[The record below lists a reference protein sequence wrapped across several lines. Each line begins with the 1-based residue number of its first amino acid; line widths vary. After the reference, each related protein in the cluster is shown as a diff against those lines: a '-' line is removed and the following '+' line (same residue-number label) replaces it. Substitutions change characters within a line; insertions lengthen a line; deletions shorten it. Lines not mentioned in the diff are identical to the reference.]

1 MANNEHELLSLPGSK
16 SAIWAYFGFLAKEGK
31 FVEKDK
37 RKRNAVFC
45 KTCKSEFVYTGSTT
59 NLIVHL

>member
-37 RKRNAVFC
+37 RKRKQQYVKRVRESLC
-45 KTCKSEFVYTGSTT
+45 IPEVL
-59 NLIVHL
+59 LI